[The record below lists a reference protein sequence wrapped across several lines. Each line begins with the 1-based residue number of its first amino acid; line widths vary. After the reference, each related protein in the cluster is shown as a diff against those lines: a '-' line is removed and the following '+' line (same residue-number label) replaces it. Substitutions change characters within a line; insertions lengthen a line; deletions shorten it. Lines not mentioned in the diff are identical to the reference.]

1 MSISEYQQKYS
12 VGSFKFVNSFTES
25 NHEEAQQSMRVALKS
40 IIYTSLTTWLNF
52 TANIKLINEINRD
65 DVDTHDANL
74 LFTVLQEMK
83 FRQNERTPS
92 EGAPQKIHYS

>member
-12 VGSFKFVNSFTES
+12 VGSFKLCSRKFLHRKQSGGSATIDVSG
-25 NHEEAQQSMRVALKS
+25 AQEHHLHKPNDMIKFR
-40 IIYTSLTTWLNF
+40 
-52 TANIKLINEINRD
+52 ANIRLINEINCD

-74 LFTVLQEMK
+74 LFTVSQGMK

-92 EGAPQKIHYS
+92 